1 MIDLGVLGGTAGIIA
16 YAINNN
22 GDVVGQSRTSLRFPG
37 GGCCKI
43 HAFRWTHGEGMQD
56 LGVLGGDFSGAR
68 AINAD
73 GVIVGLPDTSSGDTH
88 GAVWS
93 NGTIADLGTLAGGGL
108 FSDAE
113 GINNQGVVA
122 GVVARRTASPSTPS
136 SGR

>member
-1 MIDLGVLGGTAGIIA
+1 MEAAARFTPSVGPMEKACKTSVYSVGISAGPVQLTPMASSSA
-16 YAINNN
+16 YPN
-22 GDVVGQSRTSLRFPG
+22 
-37 GGCCKI
+37 
-43 HAFRWTHGEGMQD
+43 
-56 LGVLGGDFSGAR
+56 
-68 AINAD
+68 
-73 GVIVGLPDTSSGDTH
+73 TSSGDTH

-93 NGTIADLGTLAGGGL
+93 NGTIADLGTLEGGGL

>member
-1 MIDLGVLGGTAGIIA
+1 MAR
-16 YAINNN
+16 
-22 GDVVGQSRTSLRFPG
+22 GDTNVEVKGPRVSAAFDASGRREWHSMAHARYGDSL
-37 GGCCKI
+37 
-43 HAFRWTHGEGMQD
+43 
-56 LGVLGGDFSGAR
+56 
-68 AINAD
+68 D